1 MQNRAKITDL
11 LAAKSLPQGISDSV
25 ISNEI
30 QIRGMFCLYLITESE
45 ILGSRDL
52 ADRSSDNKYCRDLQI
67 LYYIKNTQ

>member
-52 ADRSSDNKYCRDLQI
+52 ADRSRDNKYCRDLQI